1 MKRNR
6 IIALLVSTVLMMTGS
21 GILVFAQGELTPEKK
36 DATEITRQINENVYQ
51 LLDFS
56 DEQEVEFAQKGFIT
70 APESLELKDD
80 NDNMI
85 WSQESYNFVRDQD
98 APGSANPS
106 LWRNTQLNGQW
117 MDHS

>member
-98 APGSANPS
+98 APGSATPVFGEILS
-106 LWRNTQLNGQW
+106 
-117 MDHS
+117 